1 VRRAIVTGADG
12 FLGRHLVP
20 SLQRHG
26 VQVTA
31 LTRRP
36 RPDAACIAMGDAPWS
51 TTRLANII
59 ETAEPDAIFHLVG
72 GTLGSEAE
80 LEQAN
85 LGVARSVMQ
94 AIRDSQAHP
103 LLVCCGSAAEYG
115 AAVVDGEPVCESAVC
130 APLTAYGTV
139 KLALTNAALSFS
151 EATGTPVLVT
161 RIFNPIGPG
170 MPAYLALGGFA
181 QQIASMQGSYGVL
194 QTGNL
199 RVFRDFIDVD
209 QVTRAFWL
217 LAQNPD
223 ARGVVNVCSGQA
235 TELSL
240 LVQILIDTSGK
251 DVAIE
256 TVPARLRR
264 WEPAVVIGSTVR
276 MAKLGAAQPVADY
289 IDLVGRI
296 WQHATARQAV
306 LS

>member
-20 SLQRHG
+20 GLQRHG

-31 LTRRP
+31 LTRRA
-36 RPDAACIAMGDAPWS
+36 RPDAAYVAMGDAPWS
-51 TTRLANII
+51 TTRLADII

-72 GTLGSEAE
+72 GVLGSEAE
-80 LEQAN
+80 LEQTN
-85 LGVARSVMQ
+85 LVVARSVMQ
-94 AIRDSQAHP
+94 AIRESQAHP

-115 AAVVDGEPVCESAVC
+115 AAVVDGEPVCESAIC
-130 APLTAYGTV
+130 APLTPYGTV

-151 EATGTPVLVT
+151 EATGTPVLVA
-161 RIFNPIGPG
+161 RIFNPIGPN

-181 QQIASMQGSYGVL
+181 QQIASLQGSCGVL

-199 RVFRDFIDVD
+199 HVFRDFIDVD

-240 LVQILIDTSGK
+240 LVQILIHASGK

-256 TVPARLRR
+256 TVPARMRR
-264 WEPAVVIGSTVR
+264 WEPAVVIGSTAR
-276 MAKLGAAQPVADY
+276 IASLGAAQPEADY
-289 IDLVGRI
+289 VDLVGRI
-296 WQHATARQAV
+296 WQEAKTRQAAA
-306 LS
+306 S

>member
-36 RPDAACIAMGDAPWS
+36 RADAAYIAMGDAPWS

-59 ETAEPDAIFHLVG
+59 ETTEPDAIFHLVG
-72 GTLGSEAE
+72 GALGSEAE

-94 AIRDSQAHP
+94 AIRESQAHP

-115 AAVVDGEPVCESAVC
+115 AAIVDGEPVSESAIC

-139 KLALTNAALSFS
+139 KLALTNYALSFS
-151 EATGTPVLVT
+151 EATGTRVLVA

-181 QQIASMQGSYGVL
+181 RQIALMNGSCGVL

-199 RVFRDFIDVD
+199 HVFRDFIDVD

-240 LVQILIDTSGK
+240 LVRLLIHASGK

-256 TVPARLRR
+256 NIPARQRG
-264 WEPAVVIGSTVR
+264 WEPVVVIGSTSR
-276 MAKLGAAQPVADY
+276 ITRLGAAQPEANFV
-289 IDLVGRI
+289 DLVERI
-296 WQHATARQAV
+296 WQEATTRQATA
-306 LS
+306 S